1 VTVLSPR
8 PSNDDRRRRG
18 WRIALAGTGGQG
30 VLTAARVLC
39 DVFTRLGHEVVSGQ
53 LHGMAQRGGSVQSSV
68 MVDAGISPVIPG
80 GAADFVLGLEPAET
94 ARALPLM
101 SPATLVFMNVVPV
114 VPYVLT
120 QRLVREQPQAGYP
133 DVDDLV
139 QRVRAVAGE
148 VHAFEA
154 TAVAIEA
161 GSLRTL
167 NMVMVGCLLGAGTLP
182 CTADR
187 FWETVTGTIPPPLAD
202 ANTRA
207 FYDGVAVSRKLQLAE
222 AES

>member
-1 VTVLSPR
+1 MLSPR

>member
-1 VTVLSPR
+1 
-8 PSNDDRRRRG
+8 
-18 WRIALAGTGGQG
+18 
-30 VLTAARVLC
+30 
-39 DVFTRLGHEVVSGQ
+39 
-53 LHGMAQRGGSVQSSV
+53 GSVQSSV
-68 MVDAGISPVIPG
+68 MVDAGIRPVIPG
-80 GAADFVLGLEPAET
+80 GAADIVLGLEPAET